1 MSNENK
7 KKMEQLEAA
16 RNFGKALHDLRCAGI
31 DPVYQKD
38 EFTSRVVLLDRK
50 TGVQIGEFA
59 SAEFLADLTGQTI
72 DEFSLSDDYFGDLVK
87 DDPTVTVTE

>member
-38 EFTSRVVLLDRK
+38 EFTSRVVLLDGK
-50 TGVQIGEFA
+50 TGEHIGEFA
-59 SAEFLADLTGQTI
+59 AAEFLTGLTGQFF
-72 DEFSLSDDYFGDLVK
+72 DEFALSDDYFGDLVK
-87 DDPTVTVTE
+87 DDPQITVTE